1 MKHVICHVDMSSLIS
16 DTRAGV
22 TVPKRSRR
30 GQRAASPVAAS
41 SPPPVLAK
49 EGTCNVEY
57 M

>member
-1 MKHVICHVDMSSLIS
+1 MQHAQCHVDMSSLIS
-16 DTRAGV
+16 DTHAGV
-22 TVPKRSRR
+22 TVPKQSRR

-41 SPPPVLAK
+41 STPPVLAK